1 MIYDMDPETQKNLG
15 TPTSNWQAGDIPV
28 AVELGENSSENTPDA
43 PKKKKRSVSKKEL
56 LLLFGFIVIV
66 VLTGLLISRT
76 QQKGDAPGNVTIN
89 TQSLDNGTL
98 NELTTSAGD
107 NPKQQLTISPDTLF
121 RNGITV
127 QKSAEILENITVRG
141 SSTILG
147 STTIGGDL
155 LSNGNLTIKGN
166 SNLTGNVAIN
176 GQLSV
181 AALNTGAV
189 NATSVTLNG
198 DLGYAGHLR
207 PGGQT
212 PQTRGGNASAGGS
225 VSISGNDT
233 AGTISIQTGGGAA
246 AAGELATITFV
257 KAFSGTP
264 KVQLT
269 PVNDAASR
277 LNYFT
282 SRNPNFF
289 TVSSTSSLSANTT
302 YVFDYF
308 VVQ

>member
-1 MIYDMDPETQKNLG
+1 MIYDMDQEPQQNLG
-15 TPTSNWQAGDIPV
+15 APSENWQASNIPV
-28 AVELGENSSENTPDA
+28 AVELSEGTQNNQSNA
-43 PKKKKRSVSKKEL
+43 PKKKKSISKKEL
-56 LLLFGFIVIV
+56 LLLLGFIVIV
-66 VLTGLLISRT
+66 ALTTLLISRT

-98 NELTTSAGD
+98 NELTTVAGD

-121 RNGITV
+121 RNGITI

-141 SSTILG
+141 NSTILG

-155 LSNGNLTIKGN
+155 LSNGNLNIKGN
-166 SNLTGNVAIN
+166 TNLTGNVAVN

-181 AALNTGAV
+181 ASLNTGAV

-212 PQTRGGNASAGGS
+212 PQSKVGNGAGGGTS
-225 VSISGNDT
+225 ALAGNDT
-233 AGTISIQTGGGAA
+233 AGTITIQTGAGAG

-257 KAFSGTP
+257 KPFSGTP

-277 LNYFT
+277 INYFT

-289 TVSSTSSLSANTT
+289 TVSSTSNLSPNTT